1 MSGSIWNGSQAI
13 TSTANADNSYKAQR
27 FVATEGQTIFVLS
40 AFAYAVG
47 TGSLLVTINGVD
59 QFIGEDFTETD
70 LTTVT
75 LTSPVIVGTKVT
87 IRGLIGTTGATAASV
102 SAAAAAASASAASAS
117 ALASANSAIDSSGF
131 ATASAASAVTSS
143 GFATNSSNSAT
154 ASANSAT
161 AANNSAIAAAAS
173 AVAAGGGVT
182 EYKSANFTA
191 VAGHKYAIDTSGG
204 SRISVTLPASFVT
217 EDSIVFYD
225 QTNNWNVKGVDFL
238 RNGNRIMNL
247 LEDMSVD
254 TKGLYFTLIAGNATK
269 GWAVR

>member
-1 MSGSIWNGSQAI
+1 MSGSIWDGSQAI

-59 QFIGEDFTETD
+59 QFIGEDFVETD
-70 LTTVT
+70 LSTVT
-75 LTSPVIVGTKVT
+75 LTSPVIAGTKVT

-102 SAAAAAASASAASAS
+102 SAAAAAASATAAGLSAT
-117 ALASANSAIDSSGF
+117 ASANSAID
-131 ATASAASAVTSS
+131 SAASAVTSS
-143 GFATNSSNSAT
+143 GFANNSANSAT

-173 AVAAGGGVT
+173 AVAATGGVS
-182 EYKSANFTA
+182 EYKNVNFTA

-204 SRISVTLPASFVT
+204 SRISVTLPASFVA
-217 EDSIVFYD
+217 EDSIIFYD
-225 QTNNWNVKGVDFL
+225 QTNNWNIKGVDFL